1 MALVE
6 LLNVEKDYPL
16 GNTVIQALRGVTL
29 SVEKGELLSV
39 VGPSGCGKT
48 TLLNMMGCIDTPTRG
63 SVHFGGVDIAAV
75 SDGALAD
82 IRLRRI
88 GFIFQTFN
96 LVPVLSVQENVEL
109 PMVIA
114 RVPAARRG
122 SVADSLIDAVGLTSY
137 RKHKPAELSGG
148 QRQRVAIARA
158 LVNDPDVVIADEPT
172 ANLDSTTGDE
182 VLHVIRNL
190 NEREGVTFI
199 FSTHNPEILK
209 YATRLIR
216 LRDGSLEGAGHRGD
230 G

>member
-6 LLNVEKDYPL
+6 LRNAEKDYTL
-16 GNTVIQALRGVTL
+16 GDTVIHALRGVTL

-48 TLLNMMGCIDTPTRG
+48 TLLNMMGCIDSPTRG
-63 SVHFGGVDIAAV
+63 SVQFSGFDIAAA

-96 LVPVLSVQENVEL
+96 LVPVLTVRENVEL

-114 RVPAARRG
+114 RVPASRRG
-122 SVADSLIDAVGLTSY
+122 KVADSLIDAVGLTSY
-137 RKHKPAELSGG
+137 RKHRPGELSGG

-158 LVNDPDVVIADEPT
+158 LVNHPDVVIADEPT
-172 ANLDSTTGDE
+172 ANLDSQTGDE
-182 VLHVIRNL
+182 VLQIIKNL
-190 NEREGVTFI
+190 NQQEGVTFI

-216 LRDGSLEGAGHRGD
+216 LKDGRLESAGRRGD
-230 G
+230 A

>member
-199 FSTHNPEILK
+199 FSTHNPEILQ